1 MPLTPISTHQKDSR
15 RSLPDTF
22 PNERDCGSTMCTS
35 AAAEGLRAPHTHLV
49 WNFCTI
55 EYRDPR
61 PSLAP
66 SLLSS
71 SLPPVGVEGYPS
83 CVVAR
88 DAMKCRGLSDCVP
101 LHCVRHPLES
111 SEPTNNPSR
120 QSRCHR
126 RKRVASRTVPMCNGA
141 TSHSLRSDKT
151 IFLLCPTTV
160 FAPNRWS
167 RY

>member
-15 RSLPDTF
+15 RSLSDTF

-35 AAAEGLRAPHTHLV
+35 AAAEGLRASHTHLV

-55 EYRDPR
+55 EYRR
-61 PSLAP
+61 RAHLQLA
-66 SLLSS
+66 SKDIHH
-71 SLPPVGVEGYPS
+71 
-83 CVVAR
+83 VVAR

-111 SEPTNNPSR
+111 SEHTNNP
-120 QSRCHR
+120 
-126 RKRVASRTVPMCNGA
+126 VPMCNGA

-151 IFLLCPTTV
+151 VFLLCPTTV
-160 FAPNRWS
+160 FAPNRRLPLERTAAGYKDTKEKIS
-167 RY
+167 SNGTDEVYNV